1 MVMNGI
7 STVDIFMI
15 FEIIGTVAFAVSG
28 ACVAIE
34 KKMDI
39 FGVVILGLTTSV
51 GGGIVRDVI
60 LGEIPPVAFRKPVYS
75 IIAIVVSLIVFI
87 PKIRGIAEKQNN
99 LLLIIMDSIGLGV
112 FTIVGVRAGMPHD
125 NIYLAVFVGVV
136 TGVGGGVVRDL
147 FAGNTPYI
155 FVKHFY
161 ACASLIGAVITA
173 LLWEFGNFA
182 AMIAGAAVI
191 VALRLAAAK
200 FRWNLPKA

>member
-1 MVMNGI
+1 MNI
-7 STVDIFMI
+7 STVDIFMV

-51 GGGIVRDVI
+51 GGGIIRDLI
-60 LGEIPPVAFRKPVYS
+60 LGEIPPAAFRKPIYS
-75 IIAIVVSLIVFI
+75 IIAIVISLIVFI

-112 FTIVGVRAGMPHD
+112 FTIVGVRAGMPFD

-147 FAGNTPYI
+147 FAGNMPFI

-161 ACASLIGAVITA
+161 ACASLIGAVLTA
-173 LLWEFGNFA
+173 LLWNFSNLA
-182 AMIAGAAVI
+182 AMITGATVI
-191 VALRLAAAK
+191 VVLRLAAAK